1 MQSRTQHRLSSTYG
15 SHITIDP
22 FSIQPPKLP
31 EKPIPPELRFK
42 KKNFSIIRNE
52 NPNISVWEVSDILA
66 KKWEEADD
74 TEKMIYYQEYERE
87 KMEYE
92 KQMKSYYNS
101 SAFQQYSM
109 NRQKVKSQFERSLL
123 PNVGNQRKFDA
134 AANGGIVVQPLEED
148 NPRDLNIKKLTA
160 IRYSRN
166 QLLMAEVFAP
176 NCLAD
181 VRHIVTKARLDLFK
195 KQEAALKQAISENE
209 NEIAKMQENLENKK
223 RQITKNRE
231 EFTTKMRKLIEDDKP
246 RCSGGDFNIMV
257 EKWKTKF
264 LTAYEEFEKKQQAQK
279 EKLEHER
286 EARPTLNSLLL
297 GENDTIKEKAPGTT
311 EDKKESVGTKETTE
325 IKSAEETKEVEVKE
339 EVKESETTDEVK
351 TSEPPKDEKEE

>member
-1 MQSRTQHRLSSTYG
+1 MQSRTQHRLSSNYG

-31 EKPIPPELRFK
+31 DKPILPESRFK
-42 KKNFSIIRNE
+42 RKNFGIIRSE
-52 NPNISVWEVSDILA
+52 NPNISVWEVSDLLA

-92 KQMKSYYNS
+92 KQMKNYYNS

-134 AANGGIVVQPLEED
+134 AANGGIVVQALEED

-181 VRHIVTKARLDLFK
+181 VRHIVTKARLELFK
-195 KQEAALKQAISENE
+195 KQETALRQAISENE
-209 NEIAKMQENLENKK
+209 NEILKMQENLESKK
-223 RQITKNRE
+223 RQIAQNRE
-231 EFTTKMRKLIEDDKP
+231 EFTAKMKKLIEDDKP
-246 RCSGGDFNIMV
+246 RCSGGDFNIMI
-257 EKWKTKF
+257 EKWKVKF

-297 GENDTIKEKAPGTT
+297 GENDTVKEKTPVVT
-311 EDKKESVGTKETTE
+311 EEKKESLSTKENDELKSTDEAKESE
-325 IKSAEETKEVEVKE
+325 IKEEI
-339 EVKESETTDEVK
+339 KESETVNETK
-351 TSEPPKDEKEE
+351 NPEPSKNEKEE

>member
-1 MQSRTQHRLSSTYG
+1 MQSRSQHRLSSNYG
-15 SHITIDP
+15 SHLTIDP

-31 EKPIPPELRFK
+31 EKPISPELRFK
-42 KKNFSIIRNE
+42 KKNFTIMRSE
-52 NPNISVWEVSDILA
+52 NPNIPVWEISDLLT

-74 TEKMIYYQEYERE
+74 TEKMVYYQEYERE

-92 KQMKSYYNS
+92 KQMKNYYNS
-101 SAFQQYSM
+101 PAFQQYTM

-176 NCLAD
+176 NCSAD
-181 VRHIVTKARLDLFK
+181 VRHIVTKARLELFK
-195 KQEAALKQAISENE
+195 KQEAALKQAISEHE
-209 NEIAKMQENLENKK
+209 CEIVKIQENLENKK
-223 RQITKNRE
+223 RQITHNRE
-231 EFTTKMRKLIEDDKP
+231 EFTAKMKKLVEDDKP
-246 RCSGGDFNIMV
+246 RCSGGDFNLMV
-257 EKWKTKF
+257 GKWKTKF

-297 GENDTIKEKAPGTT
+297 GEGDAIKEKT
-311 EDKKESVGTKETTE
+311 SVVVDEVKDSQPP
-325 IKSAEETKEVEVKE
+325 KETKE
-339 EVKESETTDEVK
+339 SDSTDEVHESK
-351 TSEPPKDEKEE
+351 IKEEIVEREMVDEVKNPEPSNDIKEG